1 MTIAVV
7 NTKGGSSKST
17 SAFQVAAASF
27 LAKKQ
32 EVQLIEFDD
41 ENKDSETFSNSKIQ
55 STQVE
60 IGDGTDIEEVLKST
74 LLVPNDQNIVIDV
87 GGNKT
92 TTMIIEGLKKSR
104 LYRKIDLFI
113 IPMSGGYQDL
123 KNAEKTY
130 EMINGFGVPVI
141 FALSRVRNPKRLQ
154 FQYGDFFQAFPDA
167 EYLILTES
175 DVIDLSR
182 QNAKSIYEIAFDDV
196 EKKILEDALDEA
208 FDADDNARIGQL
220 STLLQIYDESEAYLE
235 KILKPAFAV
244 IESKAGAKAGAA

>member
-7 NTKGGSSKST
+7 NTKGGASKST
-17 SAFQVAAASF
+17 VAFQVAAASF

-41 ENKDSETFSNSKIQ
+41 ENKDSETFSNSKIK
-55 STQVE
+55 SFQVE
-60 IGDGTDIEEVLKST
+60 IGDGTDVDEVLKDT
-74 LLVPNDQNIVIDV
+74 ILVPKDKNIVIDV

-92 TTMIIEGLKKSR
+92 TTIILEGLKKTR

-130 EMINGFGVPVI
+130 EMIKGFNVPVI

-154 FQYGDFFQAFPDA
+154 FQYGDFFRAFPEA

-175 DVIDLSR
+175 DVVDLSR
-182 QNAKSIYEIAFDDV
+182 RNGKSIYEIAFDEA
-196 EKKILEDALDEA
+196 EKRALEEMLDDA
-208 FDADDNARIGQL
+208 FDNDNNRRIAQF
-220 STLLQIYDESEAYLE
+220 STLLQIYDESEEYVKDILTPAYE
-235 KILKPAFAV
+235 KIQEV
-244 IESKAGAKAGAA
+244 GNVCNE

>member
-7 NTKGGSSKST
+7 NTKGGASKST
-17 SAFQVAAASF
+17 VAFQVAAASF

-41 ENKDSETFSNSKIQ
+41 ENKDSETFSNSKIK
-55 STQVE
+55 SSQVE
-60 IGDGTDIEEVLKST
+60 IGDGTDVDEVLKDT
-74 LLVPNDQNIVIDV
+74 ILVPKDKNIVIDV

-92 TTMIIEGLKKSR
+92 TTIIIEGLKKTR

-130 EMINGFGVPVI
+130 EMIKDFGVPVI

-154 FQYGDFFQAFPDA
+154 FQYGDFFRAFPEA
-167 EYLILTES
+167 EYIILTES
-175 DVIDLSR
+175 DVVDLSR
-182 QNAKSIYEIAFDDV
+182 SNKKSVYEIAFDG
-196 EKKILEDALDEA
+196 ESKAILEDGLDKA
-208 FDADDNARIGQL
+208 FDADNNDEIAFY
-220 STLLQIYDESEAYLE
+220 STLLQIFDESEEYVKKILTPAFE
-235 KILKPAFAV
+235 KIQKAV
-244 IESKAGAKAGAA
+244 CNEQE

>member
-7 NTKGGSSKST
+7 NTKGGASKST
-17 SAFQVAAASF
+17 VAFQVAAASF

-41 ENKDSETFSNSKIQ
+41 ENKDSETFSNSKIK
-55 STQVE
+55 SSQVE
-60 IGDGTDIEEVLKST
+60 IGDGTDVDEVLKDT
-74 LLVPNDQNIVIDV
+74 ILVPKDKNIVIDV

-92 TTMIIEGLKKSR
+92 TTIIIEGLKKTR

-130 EMINGFGVPVI
+130 EMIKDFGVPVI

-154 FQYGDFFQAFPDA
+154 FQYGDFFQVFPET
-167 EYLILTES
+167 EYIILTES

-182 QNAKSIYEIAFDDV
+182 SNKKSVYEIAFDG
-196 EKKILEDALDEA
+196 ESKAILEDGLDKA
-208 FDADDNARIGQL
+208 FDADNNDEIAFY
-220 STLLQIYDESEAYLE
+220 STLLQIFDESEEYVKKILTPAFE
-235 KILKPAFAV
+235 KIQKAV
-244 IESKAGAKAGAA
+244 CNGQE